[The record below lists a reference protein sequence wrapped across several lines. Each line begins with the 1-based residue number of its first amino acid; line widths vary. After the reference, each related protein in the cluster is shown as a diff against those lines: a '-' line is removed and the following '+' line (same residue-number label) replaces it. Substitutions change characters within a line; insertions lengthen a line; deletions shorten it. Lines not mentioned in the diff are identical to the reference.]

1 MARLAEQVGGP
12 ELSQFGRRC
21 LLRQGF
27 VGLDEQALRRLDWPL
42 RFTPALCLTLTAIG
56 TVAGSAWLLG
66 ALALMAGVPTLG
78 VAHPFD
84 LVWERVVRPVVGGP
98 QLPRTPAPRQ
108 FAFVMAT
115 PVLSAAAVS
124 FAVGATAVGVAFG
137 TVQMAGC
144 ALYVTTGWC
153 AGSFVH
159 EKLFGPV
166 TAPRSSVA

>member
-1 MARLAEQVGGP
+1 MARVAEGVGGLP
-12 ELSQFGRRC
+12 LSDFRRSC
-21 LLRQGF
+21 LVRQGF
-27 VGLDEQALRRLDWPL
+27 VDLGEQALRRVEWPL

-66 ALALMAGVPTLG
+66 ALALMAGIATLG
-78 VAHPFD
+78 VTHPFD
-84 LVWERVVRPVVGGP
+84 LVWERIVRPVVRGP
-98 QLPRTPAPRQ
+98 QLPPTPAPRR

-137 TVQMAGC
+137 TLQMVGC

-153 AGSFVH
+153 AGSFLH

-166 TAPRSSVA
+166 TAASSSVA